1 MINIYHNPR
10 CKKSRAGLA
19 YLETKTNDFNII
31 KYLDDNLSTQELRE
45 LFSKTGKKPEDL
57 LRKQEEYFKKNL
69 KGKELSDSDLL
80 DEMAANPKLIARPIV
95 EKDDTAVLAEPPE
108 EIDKIL

>member
-1 MINIYHNPR
+1 MIKIYHNPR

-19 YLETKTNDFNII
+19 YLETKTSDFEVI
-31 KYLDDNLSTQELRE
+31 KYLENNLSATELKE
-45 LFSKTGKKPEDL
+45 LFDKTGKEPRDL

-69 KGKELSDSDLL
+69 KDKDLSDSELL
-80 DEMAANPKLIARPIV
+80 KEMAAYPKLIARPIV
-95 EKDDTAVLAEPPE
+95 EKDDKAVLAEPPG